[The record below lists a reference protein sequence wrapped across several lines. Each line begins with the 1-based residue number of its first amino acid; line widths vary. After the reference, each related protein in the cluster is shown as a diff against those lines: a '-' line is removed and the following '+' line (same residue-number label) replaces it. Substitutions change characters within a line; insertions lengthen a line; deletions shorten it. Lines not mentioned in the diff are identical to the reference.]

1 MVAEQNNTQKDVRL
15 NVWQTFV
22 LGIKVLGGELSWNIV
37 RLLRRFEIRQL
48 EKRLAREYE
57 TLGRLQAG
65 KMEKDEEAQEAEKE
79 LCHKQIA
86 FLEKE
91 IAFLEEEL
99 LGLRDSIVKH
109 RREKWAI

>member
-1 MVAEQNNTQKDVRL
+1 MVAEQSKANGDARL

-22 LGIKVLGGELSWNIV
+22 LGVKVLGGELYWNV
-37 RLLRRFEIRQL
+37 LKLLRRFEIREL

-65 KMEKDEEAQEAEKE
+65 KIEGDEGVLQEEKE
-79 LCHKQIA
+79 LCLKQVA

-91 IAFLEEEL
+91 IAFLKDEL
-99 LGLRDSIVKH
+99 LGLRDSIVEH
-109 RREKWAI
+109 RREKWNI